1 MTQKA
6 SRENQNILGYTLKT
20 QIGAGGY
27 GEVWS
32 AEAPGGL
39 MKAVKIVF
47 GYHDEQRATNEL
59 RSLDR
64 IKDLR
69 HPFLLNLERIDV
81 VDGQLVIITE
91 LADKSLADE
100 FDKFVEEGGKGI
112 PREMLLAQLAEA
124 ADALDF
130 ITFKHSLL
138 HLDIKPENLLMVG
151 RHIKI
156 ADFGLV
162 KDLKDVTQSLMS
174 GLTPAY
180 AAPELFDGK
189 PCNTCLL
196 YTSPSPRDQRG
207 SRMPSSA

>member
-6 SRENQNILGYTLKT
+6 SRENQDILGYTLKT

-112 PREMLLAQLAEA
+112 PREILLSQL
-124 ADALDF
+124 L
-130 ITFKHSLL
+130 SL
-138 HLDIKPENLLMVG
+138 I
-151 RHIKI
+151 HI
-156 ADFGLV
+156 
-162 KDLKDVTQSLMS
+162 
-174 GLTPAY
+174 
-180 AAPELFDGK
+180 
-189 PCNTCLL
+189 
-196 YTSPSPRDQRG
+196 
-207 SRMPSSA
+207 

>member
-174 GLTPAY
+174 GLTP
-180 AAPELFDGK
+180 
-189 PCNTCLL
+189 CLL